1 MFNLRLTTR
10 REILLWTSTIEDL
23 KAERARLVAE
33 AKHERERAE
42 AILNILLART
52 TGVVVAKPDAD
63 EMVNRQQQDILD
75 LFGGDEAKEE
85 EILNKVQS

>member
-52 TGVVVAKPDAD
+52 TGVVVAKPGAEDSA
-63 EMVNRQQQDILD
+63 NKQQEELME
-75 LFGGDEAKEE
+75 LFGGEEVDQE
-85 EILNKVQS
+85 EILNKLQS

>member
-23 KAERARLVAE
+23 QRERARLVAE
-33 AKHERERAE
+33 AKHERDRAE

-52 TGVVVAKPDAD
+52 TGMAVAKPDG
-63 EMVNRQQQDILD
+63 EETVNRQQEALME
-75 LFGGDEAKEE
+75 LFGGEE
-85 EILNKVQS
+85 VNEEDILNKLQT